1 MPVQKRVIEQLFA
14 GHYPVC
20 KNCQKNSLKSE
31 CVLV

>member
-20 KNCQKNSLKSE
+20 KIAKKIA
-31 CVLV
+31 